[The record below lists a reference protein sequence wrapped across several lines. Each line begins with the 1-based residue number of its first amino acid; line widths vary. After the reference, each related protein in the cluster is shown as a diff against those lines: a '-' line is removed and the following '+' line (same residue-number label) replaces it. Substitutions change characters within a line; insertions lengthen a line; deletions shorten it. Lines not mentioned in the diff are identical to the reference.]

1 MPGPV
6 LDAGHAAC
14 LMVLCLATKGSS
26 TFRLAIQLAGLNG
39 TESSSKGT
47 LSMEIGHG
55 KQHTNFFGL
64 ISDPAGSANIV
75 SMNKVRVCV
84 IHLEKETFLP

>member
-14 LMVLCLATKGSS
+14 LLVLCLATKSS
-26 TFRLAIQLAGLNG
+26 SRFRLAIQLAGLNG
-39 TESSSKGT
+39 TESSSKVT
-47 LSMEIGHG
+47 LSMETGHG
-55 KQHTNFFGL
+55 KQHTNLFGL

-75 SMNKVRVCV
+75 SMNKVRVRV